1 MRGNPFDLPVLGLG
15 RKKEPRMLS
24 VVRTLIYSKT
34 LDRVLYLSVPQCPRV
49 SAESKANRFL
59 WI

>member
-1 MRGNPFDLPVLGLG
+1 MRGNPSDLPVLGLG

-24 VVRTLIYSKT
+24 VVHTRIYGKT
-34 LDRVLYLSVPQCPRV
+34 LDRGLYLSVPQCPCV
-49 SAESKANRFL
+49 SAESKANFFL